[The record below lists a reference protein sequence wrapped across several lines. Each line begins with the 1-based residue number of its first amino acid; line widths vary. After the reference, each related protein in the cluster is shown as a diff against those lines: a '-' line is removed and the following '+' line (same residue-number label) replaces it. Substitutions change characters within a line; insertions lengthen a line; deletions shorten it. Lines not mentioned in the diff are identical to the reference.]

1 MAINISRK
9 PIFGTNNIDKIDFI
23 EFYPP
28 TGRIRYWA
36 FLILGF
42 IIIFVYLYALLIILS
57 EKGKGEVIGIIFML
71 AFGLAVIICGL
82 KGLSEPSLLIRFFKG
97 DYFLKNGILRK
108 NIIHGNLSELKDI
121 EIDVELMSGDQGGIW
136 VEYWI
141 PILRWK
147 DGKQFILGKFHI
159 ESEARAIAA
168 ELCNRLKIGY
178 VDKSQGWESAYW
190 ENIGRICDSIWN
202 NIGGIIKKILRK
214 P

>member
-1 MAINISRK
+1 MAINISK
-9 PIFGTNNIDKIDFI
+9 NTLFGTNNIDKTDSI

-36 FLILGF
+36 FLILGL
-42 IIIFVYLYALLIILS
+42 IIIFVYLYVLIIIVS
-57 EKGKGEVIGIIFML
+57 EKGKGEVTGIIFML
-71 AFGLAVIICGL
+71 VFALAVIICGL
-82 KGLSEPSLLIRFFKG
+82 KGLSEPSLLIRFFYG
-97 DYFLKNGILRK
+97 DYFLKSGILRK
-108 NIIHGNLSELKDI
+108 NIIKGNLTELKDI
-121 EIDVELMSGDQGGIW
+121 EIDYELMSGDQGGIW

-147 DGKQFILGKFHI
+147 DGRQFILGKFRI
-159 ESEARAIAA
+159 ESEARAIVA

-190 ENIGRICDSIWN
+190 ENIGRIWDRIWDSI
-202 NIGGIIKKILRK
+202 GRIIEKIWRN